1 MSIMRAGGELWWP
14 LASCL
19 LYPRDLVKAVMH
31 NHCITEELIDLI
43 MLIEVQSLHARHL
56 FFFIDCVFRNVF
68 KDNARKP
75 HEF

>member
-1 MSIMRAGGELWWP
+1 MVAFGLLFIISQRLGQ
-14 LASCL
+14 SC
-19 LYPRDLVKAVMH
+19 DA
-31 NHCITEELIDLI
+31 
-43 MLIEVQSLHARHL
+43 QSLHHRGVDRPDHADRGAIFTRKTS